1 MKRKVYIMEKLIKQL
16 MEQMNKRFDTLEQG
30 MKELKEEID
39 NTQIENRSYFK
50 HIESQLEQQQRT
62 FQVVSDELKGM
73 KIDIEYLS
81 EKTGKHDA
89 EINNLNRRIQS

>member
-1 MKRKVYIMEKLIKQL
+1 MEKLIKQL

-50 HIESQLEQQQRT
+50 HIESQLEQQQRKFPHHAYPFFHLNT
-62 FQVVSDELKGM
+62 QYQF
-73 KIDIEYLS
+73 
-81 EKTGKHDA
+81 EK
-89 EINNLNRRIQS
+89 